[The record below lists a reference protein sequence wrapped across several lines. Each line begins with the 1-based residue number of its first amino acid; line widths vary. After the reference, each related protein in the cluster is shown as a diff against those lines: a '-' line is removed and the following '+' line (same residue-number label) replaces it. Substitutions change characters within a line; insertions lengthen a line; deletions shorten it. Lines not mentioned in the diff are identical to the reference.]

1 MKKILIFGH
10 FNLLHTGHIR
20 LFQYAK
26 SLGGSLIIAVESDKI
41 AGKKVS
47 ENQNER
53 LNIIKKIKIID
64 KAFIYYDNL
73 EKTILKVKPDIIV
86 KGKEFENKSNPEEK
100 ILKKIGGKLI
110 FSSGFAFYNTK
121 FYLQKEPK
129 NKLILKK
136 QVNFLKKRKLINF
149 NFIDHLESL
158 KKLRVCL
165 IGDLIIDEYINCI
178 PLGMSREDFSI
189 VISPKKKESYLGGAA
204 IVAKHIAGIGA
215 KVDFY
220 SLVGNDLEG
229 KRALNELR
237 KIKNINPFLL
247 NEKFRNTTI
256 KQRFIVDDK
265 VNSRITYLEER
276 SLDTLFEK
284 KLFNMISSKIDKY
297 DLLVLSDFNYGLLTE
312 NLSKMILDLF
322 KKNKICIVADSQ
334 SSSQRGN
341 LSKFYGSN
349 LILPT
354 EYEAR
359 QHVKS
364 NDDGLVVLCE
374 KLRSS
379 LNAKNIILK
388 IGKNGIFVHKH
399 LSKNTWDDDRID
411 AMNEF
416 PKNLTGAGDA
426 MLALSSLSFAKKKN
440 IWIASYLGS
449 IASAIQI
456 AKEQNTNFEFED
468 IKEFFLD

>member
-1 MKKILIFGH
+1 M
-10 FNLLHTGHIR
+10 
-20 LFQYAK
+20 
-26 SLGGSLIIAVESDKI
+26 
-41 AGKKVS
+41 
-47 ENQNER
+47 
-53 LNIIKKIKIID
+53 
-64 KAFIYYDNL
+64 
-73 EKTILKVKPDIIV
+73 
-86 KGKEFENKSNPEEK
+86 
-100 ILKKIGGKLI
+100 
-110 FSSGFAFYNTK
+110 
-121 FYLQKEPK
+121 
-129 NKLILKK
+129 
-136 QVNFLKKRKLINF
+136 
-149 NFIDHLESL
+149 
-158 KKLRVCL
+158 
-165 IGDLIIDEYINCI
+165 
-178 PLGMSREDFSI
+178 
-189 VISPKKKESYLGGAA
+189 
-204 IVAKHIAGIGA
+204 
-215 KVDFY
+215 
-220 SLVGNDLEG
+220 EG

-276 SLDTLFEK
+276 SLDNLFEK
-284 KLFNMISSKIDKY
+284 KFFNMISSKIDKY

-359 QHVKS
+359 QHVKY